1 VIRAA
6 GAVLAL
12 AAVLAAG
19 AAATVRT
26 AIPDVHVGAIPAPVL
41 RGPVPGDRPQLLPE
55 PTGPLVGVPQL
66 ITPPLG
72 SGPYVF
78 PVYGSSSSLD
88 AYGTGGT
95 GPGFEHGDDLL
106 GELGQPLLAVADG
119 TVFSVGWSRGAGNR
133 LRLRDHQGNL
143 FYYAHLA
150 AFSTAVRNGA
160 RVHAGEVI
168 GFMGNTGA
176 PAGAQTRL
184 RFEVHPV
191 SLLYLGP
198 DGAVDPAPY
207 LAGFR
212 RLRNLPFPV
221 ATGWAPSPPGV
232 AKVPAPGASLIGVT
246 DIASAGLGAA
256 KGS

>member
-1 VIRAA
+1 M
-6 GAVLAL
+6 
-12 AAVLAAG
+12 
-19 AAATVRT
+19 
-26 AIPDVHVGAIPAPVL
+26 
-41 RGPVPGDRPQLLPE
+41 
-55 PTGPLVGVPQL
+55 GVPQL
-66 ITPPLG
+66 VTPPLDA
-72 SGPYVF
+72 GPYIF
-78 PVYGSSSSLD
+78 PVYGPTTFYDS
-88 AYGTGGT
+88 YGADGAGTTYQHGGEL
-95 GPGFEHGDDLL
+95 F
-106 GELGQPLLAVADG
+106 GELGQPVLAAANGSLFSLGWNRAD
-119 TVFSVGWSRGAGNR
+119 GNR
-133 LRLRDHQGNL
+133 LWLRDHQGNL

-176 PAGAQTRL
+176 SAGAQTRL
-184 RFEVHPV
+184 SFEVHPV
-191 SLLYLGP
+191 SLLYLGS

-232 AKVPAPGASLIGVT
+232 AKVPPPGASLIGVT